1 MQKFTLKEPIKQG
14 SEIISEL
21 EMRKPKAKD
30 FRGMPVQPGVSDLL
44 DLAGRLCAQPKSI
57 MDELGVEDVKI
68 ILQAVSDFL

>member
-30 FRGMPVQPGVSDLL
+30 FRGMSMNPDVGALL
-44 DLAGRLCAQPKSI
+44 DLAGKLCAQPKSV
-57 MDELGVEDVKI
+57 MDELGVEDMKV
-68 ILQAVSDFL
+68 ILQAVGDFL